1 MIIIDRFEGD
11 FAVAETEQGMI
22 NILTSEL
29 PEDAKEGDVIYYE
42 NGVYLIDRKETENRR
57 KLMVEKLHRLTRYK
71 ND

>member
-11 FAVAETEQGMI
+11 FAVAETEQGMM
-22 NILTSEL
+22 NILTVEL

-57 KLMVEKLHRLTRYK
+57 KLMAEKLHRLTRYK